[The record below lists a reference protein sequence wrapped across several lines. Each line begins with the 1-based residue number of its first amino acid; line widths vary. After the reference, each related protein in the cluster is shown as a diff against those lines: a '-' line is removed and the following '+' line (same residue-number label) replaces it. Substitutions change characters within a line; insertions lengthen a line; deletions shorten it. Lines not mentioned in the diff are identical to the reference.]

1 VITDAYNAMLAQCQR
16 QGLSPTQT
24 PADVFD
30 AYMRQHYCS
39 VARYSRRFSH
49 GNYDG
54 GFERNRGFGW
64 FQVFVSLVKCWEFW
78 PSS

>member
-30 AYMRQHYCS
+30 AYMRQHYRWTFNKGDVPYTLDNHYNLS
-39 VARYSRRFSH
+39 WMVINDHSPLL
-49 GNYDG
+49 
-54 GFERNRGFGW
+54 FGTHELIDW
-64 FQVFVSLVKCWEFW
+64 NI
-78 PSS
+78 